1 MIFKLIFLCLSLLLR
16 GSASKTFC
24 ILCDVFSFGTLHLFL
39 WDIALILLGHCT
51 YSIGTLQL
59 SNKGFA
65 KPLLWTNY

>member
-16 GSASKTFC
+16 GSASKAFC
-24 ILCDVFSFGTLHLFL
+24 VLCDVLFL

-59 SNKGFA
+59 RYRGFA
-65 KPLLWTNY
+65 KLLLWTNY